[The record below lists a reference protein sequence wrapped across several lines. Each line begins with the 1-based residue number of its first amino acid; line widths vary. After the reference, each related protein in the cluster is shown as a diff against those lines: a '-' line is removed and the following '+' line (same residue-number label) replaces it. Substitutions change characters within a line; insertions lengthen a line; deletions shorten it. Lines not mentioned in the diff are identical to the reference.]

1 MEMTG
6 TMPELS
12 ADMDQESQEM
22 RAIDPNMT
30 TGLSDSMMGE
40 DSQVWQFFLNRFKF
54 VPKLSKQIG
63 HR

>member
-1 MEMTG
+1 MLVSIDVQVCKIPSGMEMTG

-40 DSQVWQFFLNRFKF
+40 DSQV
-54 VPKLSKQIG
+54 
-63 HR
+63 